1 MYLHDTSIVISV
13 HVSPHALNSQTMQ
26 SSQTAVVVQAQ
37 VTEGCVVE
45 VIAHTD
51 HVQYIISNP
60 QEASDKAG
68 SHQHDGVAA
77 PGSNT
82 FLLHPSRWA
91 ALNHL

>member
-1 MYLHDTSIVISV
+1 
-13 HVSPHALNSQTMQ
+13 MQ
-26 SSQTAVVVQAQ
+26 SVQATVVVQAQ

-51 HVQYIISNP
+51 HVQYIITP

-68 SHQHDGVAA
+68 SHQHVGGAA

-91 ALNHL
+91 ALNPL